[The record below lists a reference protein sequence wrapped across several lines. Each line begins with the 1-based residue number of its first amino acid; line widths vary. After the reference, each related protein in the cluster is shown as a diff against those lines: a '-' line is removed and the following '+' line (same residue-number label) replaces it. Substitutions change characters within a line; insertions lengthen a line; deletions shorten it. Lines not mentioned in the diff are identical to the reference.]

1 MKEQKESGM
10 NKKNIVI
17 LTAVHPYK
25 ASGRSVTDLKNV
37 LKAKG
42 HKVVIVTNDYLREE
56 LEDVISV
63 KSLFTVLQHKVSS
76 KIISIIG
83 KEKSKDSNYYMYDQ
97 NSHKRKFDTAIILK
111 KLPFKPDVF
120 IYLFQQDFLNEE
132 ALYDLNKSTGAPI
145 YRYMAD
151 MAELTG
157 GCHYAWD
164 CEGYMKS
171 CGSCPGLYSD
181 NPKDETYENLNF
193 KKAYINKTNVT
204 VVAGSAWQ
212 MGQAAKST
220 LYGAK
225 PRYKILSST
234 DENLFNQGNKIEVRK
249 ELNLPTD
256 KKIIFF
262 GAVNNSEKRKGGK
275 ELVEALV
282 FLNNSISDT
291 EKNNIHLLIA
301 GNKPDS
307 RIMELGFS
315 ITNLGYV
322 NYAVLA
328 KAYQA
333 SDVFVC
339 PSIEDSGP
347 SMINQSIMSGTPVV
361 SFLMGVAIDLVINGQ
376 TGYAAELKNSKDLA
390 HGLKTILDLNKGQQI
405 EYSNSCRLLAYELCS
420 YGVVAEKFSKLIS
433 NYNIKEEI
441 Y

>member
-1 MKEQKESGM
+1 M
-10 NKKNIVI
+10 NKKKIVI

-25 ASGRSVTDLKNV
+25 ASGRCVTDLKNL
-37 LKAKG
+37 LKDKG
-42 HKVVIVTNDYLREE
+42 HEVVVVTNAYLKEE

-63 KSLFTVLQHKVSS
+63 KSVFAVAKNKIYS
-76 KIISIIG
+76 KIISIIA

-97 NSHKRKFDTAIILK
+97 NSHKRKFDTTIILK
-111 KLPFKPDVF
+111 KLPFKPDAF

-171 CGSCPGLYSD
+171 CGNCPGLYSE
-181 NPKDETYENLNF
+181 NPKDITYENL
-193 KKAYINKTNVT
+193 KSKQAYINKTNVT
-204 VVAGSAWQ
+204 VVAGSGWQ
-212 MGQAAKST
+212 MEQSAKST
-220 LYGAK
+220 LYSSK
-225 PRYKILSST
+225 PRYKILSPT

-262 GAVNNSEKRKGGK
+262 GAVNNSEKRKGSK
-275 ELVEALV
+275 ELIEALF
-282 FLNNSISDT
+282 FLKNSLSDT

-301 GNKPDS
+301 GNKTDS
-307 RIMELGFS
+307 RITELGFS
-315 ITNLGYV
+315 VTNLGYV

-347 SMINQSIMSGTPVV
+347 SMINQSIMCGTPVV
-361 SFLMGVAIDLVINGQ
+361 SFLMGVAFDLVIKGK

-390 HGLKTILDLNKGQQI
+390 YGLKGILDLNKIQQK
-405 EYSNSCRLLAYELCS
+405 EYSNSCRSLAYELCS
-420 YGVVAEKFSKLIS
+420 YGAVAEKFSELVIKL
-433 NYNIKEEI
+433 
-441 Y
+441 

>member
-1 MKEQKESGM
+1 ML
-10 NKKNIVI
+10 KKNIVI

-25 ASGRSVTDLKNV
+25 ASGRSVTDLKNL
-37 LKAKG
+37 LKDKG
-42 HKVVIVTNDYLREE
+42 HKVVVVTNAYLREE

-63 KSLFTVLQHKVSS
+63 KSLLTVLKNKVYS
-76 KIISIIG
+76 KIISTIT
-83 KEKSKDSNYYMYDQ
+83 KKKRMDSNFYMFDQ
-97 NSHKRKFDTAIILK
+97 NSHKRKYNTNLILK
-111 KLPFKPDVF
+111 RLPFKPDAF
-120 IYLFQQDFLNEE
+120 IYLFQQGFLNEK

-171 CGSCPGLYSD
+171 CGNCPGLYSD
-181 NPKDETYENLNF
+181 DAKDVTYANLKF
-193 KKAYINKTNVT
+193 KNTYISKTKVIS
-204 VVAGSAWQ
+204 VAGSGWQ
-212 MGQAAKST
+212 MGQSAKSI
-220 LYGAK
+220 LYSSK
-225 PRYKILSST
+225 PRYKILSPT

-249 ELNLPTD
+249 ELNLPAN

-275 ELVEALV
+275 ELIEALI
-282 FLNNSISDT
+282 FLKNLISDK
-291 EKNNIHLLIA
+291 EINNIHLLIA

-307 RIMELGFS
+307 RITELGFS

-322 NYAVLA
+322 NYSVLA
-328 KAYQA
+328 KAYQV

-347 SMINQSIMSGTPVV
+347 SMINQSLMSGTPVV
-361 SFLMGVAIDLVINGQ
+361 SFLMGVALDLVINGQ

-390 HGLKTILDLNKGQQI
+390 CGLKIILDLNKAQKI
-405 EYSNSCRLLAYELCS
+405 EYSNNCRSLAYDSCS
-420 YGVVAEKFSKLIS
+420 YSVVAEKFSELVTNGS
-433 NYNIKEEI
+433 IK